1 MGALLIC
8 ALIVTPVLSVM
19 PGVTTQ
25 LHPSANRVEGQS
37 CLTSAPG
44 SIAMFDVSLN

>member
-8 ALIVTPVLSVM
+8 APMATPILSVM
-19 PGVTTQ
+19 RGMTTQ

-37 CLTSAPG
+37 RLTSASG